1 MQESKSPVCLLCFGV
16 WRGKIGPLD
25 VLFACRAAAGRAER
39 EVMVREARLM
49 CKSFLFRA
57 FVLAVIVIFGCNSVV
72 CAAVPVASVEIET
85 EAGGGDTVV
94 TFGHPFKAGQ
104 VDETVRL
111 QNGADVVPARVDV
124 KRRHPDGSVKH
135 AVISAQ
141 VGRAAS
147 AAQVLLDMY
156 AAQDKE
162 SLPAKPPVLPDGF
175 SAEVGFVFPDGSR
188 RTASAVEFLEK
199 ASAGVK
205 GFRKVDWL
213 AGPLVSE
220 VQVSGP
226 PLDSDGRGDPDL
238 QVIFGLRVLKGGK
251 SVRVEVVVE
260 SPWMDVPGNIPYD
273 VKVSVGGKEVMSKQA
288 VGHWR
293 HRMPYW
299 LKDADRGLGH
309 FAHARWRKVFWW
321 GEKSAKTHVRYDLG
335 YLVSTGLIPPYD
347 TKLVISQDAVA
358 KGVSRWRNSP
368 RDILENG
375 IIMAYFPTTGGREDL
390 GPYPGWTT
398 RYLLSA
404 DKETWRIVLGT
415 GDLAGSFG
423 VHMRDRKDG
432 RIFSIDEHPGFSL
445 NTRGTYEKIPPR
457 DASDRPYVLPAA
469 SPYSVDNAPQP
480 SLAFIPYL
488 LTGDYYYLE
497 EMYFWANW
505 CMLIQNAAYR
515 QKDLG
520 LLAPDQMR
528 GEAWALRQ
536 LVDAAKIAP
545 DDHPEKEYFD
555 NKVKNNLR
563 YYCEFVKG
571 PDATPLGTYTVGS
584 SDAYVRG
591 RSQEE
596 RQKWLTLAPWQQ
608 NFLVWSLDHAVRAG
622 YEEAAAPRDYF
633 AGTEVGVLTHAADF
647 DPQYGASYFLV
658 VGERIEG
665 KKRWYRTW
673 KELFDKS
680 FRVVSL
686 DAKGGLA
693 SNYGSSYSYIAR
705 AVLLLG
711 RHNRLTGAQQA
722 LEVLEANLA
731 NRQDVLVKDPTWAFA
746 P

>member
-1 MQESKSPVCLLCFGV
+1 MN
-16 WRGKIGPLD
+16 
-25 VLFACRAAAGRAER
+25 CRAVAG
-39 EVMVREARLM
+39 
-49 CKSFLFRA
+49 FLVVGA
-57 FVLAVIVIFGCNSVV
+57 LVLTVGIGVV
-72 CAAVPVASVEIET
+72 CAAVPVVSVEIEA
-85 EAGGGDTVV
+85 EGAGGDTVV

-111 QNGADVVPARVDV
+111 QNGGDVVPAQVDV
-124 KRRHPDGSVKH
+124 KRRYRDGSVKH

-141 VGRAAS
+141 VGLAGS
-147 AAQVLLDMY
+147 GAQVLLDIY
-156 AAQDKE
+156 PAQKKE
-162 SLPAKPPVLPDGF
+162 RPSAKPHALPDGF

-188 RTASAVEFLEK
+188 GTASAVEFLKK
-199 ASAGVK
+199 ASAGAE
-205 GFRKVDWL
+205 GFRKVEWL
-213 AGPLVSE
+213 SGPLASE

-226 PLDSDGRGDPDL
+226 PLDSDGRVDPDL
-238 QVIFGLRVLKGGK
+238 QVVFGLRVLKGGK

-273 VKVSVGGKEVMSKQA
+273 VKVSVGGREVMSKRA
-288 VGHWR
+288 VGYWR

-321 GEKSAKTHVRYDLG
+321 GEKPAETHVRYDPG

-347 TKLVISQDAVA
+347 TKFVISQEAVD
-358 KGVSRWRNSP
+358 KGVRRWRNSP

-390 GPYPGWTT
+390 GPYPTWTT
-398 RYLLSA
+398 RYLLSGG
-404 DKETWRIVLGT
+404 KETWRVVLGT

-432 RIFSIDEHPGFSL
+432 RVFSIDEHPGFSL
-445 NTRGTYEKIPPR
+445 NRRGTYEKIPPR
-457 DASDRPYVLPAA
+457 DASDRPYILEAT
-469 SPYSVDNAPQP
+469 SPYSVDNAHQP
-480 SLAFIPYL
+480 SLAFVPYL

-515 QKDLG
+515 QKGEG
-520 LLAPDQMR
+520 LLSPDQTR

-545 DDHPEKEYFD
+545 DDHPEKDYFD

-571 PDATPLGTYTVGS
+571 PDATPLGTYTAGS

-608 NFLVWSLDHAVRAG
+608 NFLVWSLDHAYRAG

-633 AGTEVGVLTHAADF
+633 AGMEVGVLTHAADF

-658 VGERIEG
+658 VGEKIDGER
-665 KKRWYRTW
+665 RWYRTW
-673 KELFDKS
+673 KELFEKS
-680 FRVVSL
+680 FRVVSP

-693 SNYGSSYSYIAR
+693 SDYGSSYSYIAR

-711 RHNRLTGAQQA
+711 RHNRLAGAQEA
-722 LEVLEANLA
+722 LEVLEANLSD
-731 NRQDVLVKDPTWAFA
+731 RQNVLARDPTWAFA